1 MKNLFMAAKSGP
13 GKYFI
18 MRQRMSGHTPD
29 ILSLSLL
36 FIIYFLLPACSKDKL
51 MTTSGEHQRTSEIA
65 VSSEANAVNAYTG
78 LSAQTAWELQQ
89 ARAATARY
97 RNIEN
102 AIKDGYSNIM
112 VDVENMG
119 HHYMKTAIVDAA
131 FDIRHPEILV
141 YNRNNDGSQELVAV
155 EYAVPLTN
163 PMPEGFT
170 GSADVW
176 KDDSGFPF
184 WLVHAWVWHY
194 NPDGVFN
201 WTNPDVHLH

>member
-13 GKYFI
+13 GKYFAVRHP
-18 MRQRMSGHTPD
+18 MHSNTPN
-29 ILSLSLL
+29 ILLLSLL
-36 FIIYFLLPACSKDKL
+36 FIVYFLLPACSKDKL
-51 MTTSGEHQRTSEIA
+51 ITAANEGQRTSEMA
-65 VSSEANAVNAYTG
+65 VSSEANIVNTYTG

-89 ARAATARY
+89 VRAATARY

-131 FDIRHPEILV
+131 FDIRQPEILV
-141 YNRNNDGSQELVAV
+141 YNRNEGGSQELVAV
-155 EYAVPLTN
+155 EYAVPLTYT
-163 PMPEGFT
+163 MPEGFT